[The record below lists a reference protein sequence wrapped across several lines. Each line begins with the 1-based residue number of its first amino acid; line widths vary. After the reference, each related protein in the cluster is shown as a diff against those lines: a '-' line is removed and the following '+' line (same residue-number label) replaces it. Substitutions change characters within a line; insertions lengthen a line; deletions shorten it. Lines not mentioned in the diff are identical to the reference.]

1 MIDQMDHV
9 SDLLP
14 ESALGKAISAIVAG
28 LLIVEPE
35 LISGLVVVIAL
46 NAVASVWYA
55 MYAEDRTA
63 ALVLHWLV
71 TRIMVYVLTIAG
83 VVVLSNML
91 DLPILRR
98 IAFAGVAGWEVAVTL
113 GLGARI
119 SPQFAPL
126 YRKMVVVIDE
136 NTPIDID
143 RQGIEDS
150 ITNGGHTDD
159 DE

>member
-1 MIDQMDHV
+1 MIDQLEHV

-14 ESALGKAISAIVAG
+14 ESALAKAISAIVAG

-46 NAVASVWYA
+46 NAIASVWYA
-55 MYAEDRTA
+55 LYAEDRSA

-71 TRIMVYVLTIAG
+71 TRIMVYMLTIAG

-119 SPQFAPL
+119 SPQFAPIYAQL
-126 YRKMVVVIDE
+126 VRVIDE
-136 NTPIDID
+136 HTPLDID
-143 RQGIEDS
+143 REGIESS
-150 ITNGGHTDD
+150 IETGGRDD
-159 DE
+159 DHE